1 MSRFY
6 CYGMI
11 SPSTVYVLDE
21 GFSFP
26 RANSYAE
33 IGRTL
38 PSVGGEAA
46 NSAVI
51 LSKLGEHAVLDG
63 TWVRKSYAPQVF
75 GLLEPFGTD
84 LSPVTVVDEGGTEEI
99 VIADGISRTV
109 FGNYASY
116 HSGPRQ
122 WNEPSREQIV
132 SCDVAALDPYF
143 RESSEAAAR
152 ICVETGTPYVTLD
165 AKHEDYLARHAA
177 AIAISHEL
185 TDNAYPGCD
194 MEALF
199 AEYLE
204 VCGGLVIFTFGEDDL
219 WYGRKGGKKNSFK
232 PFPIEPIDTTGAG
245 DSFRGAL
252 AYGLAKGY
260 SDEETVRFAS
270 AVAARVC
277 LSMPHALNGPDLDEV
292 LAFLRDNSP

>member
-1 MSRFY
+1 MARFY

-11 SPSTVYVLDE
+11 SPSTVHVLKE
-21 GFSFP
+21 GFPYP
-26 RANSYAE
+26 RANTYAE

-38 PSVGGEAA
+38 LSVGGEAA

-63 TWVRKSYAPQVF
+63 TWVRKRHAPQVF

-84 LSPVTVVDEGGTEEI
+84 LSLVTVTDEGGTEEI

-109 FGNYASY
+109 FGNYASF

-122 WNEPSREQIV
+122 WNEPSRQAIV
-132 SCDVAALDPYF
+132 ESDIAALDPYF
-143 RESSEAAAR
+143 RESSENAAR

-165 AKHEDYLARHAA
+165 SRHDDYIARHAA

-185 TDNAYPGCD
+185 TDSAYPGAD

-199 AEYLE
+199 EEYLK
-204 VCGGLVIFTFGEDDL
+204 VCNGLVVFTFGEKEL
-219 WYGRKGGKKNSFK
+219 WYGRTGGGKHIFK
-232 PFPIEPIDTTGAG
+232 PFAIDPIDTTGAG

-260 SDEETVRFAS
+260 SDEDTVRFAS
-270 AVAARVC
+270 GVAALVC
-277 LSMPHALNGPDLDEV
+277 LTMPHALNGPGLSEV
-292 LAFLRDNSP
+292 LKFLKERA